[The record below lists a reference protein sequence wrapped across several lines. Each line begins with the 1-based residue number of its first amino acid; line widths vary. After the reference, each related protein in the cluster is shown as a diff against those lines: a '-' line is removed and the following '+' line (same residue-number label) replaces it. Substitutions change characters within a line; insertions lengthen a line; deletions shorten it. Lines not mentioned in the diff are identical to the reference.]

1 MEGHIDQQQAYL
13 ITVVNKAFWVNGY
26 GGVSV
31 GGNKLVLLTLPTQL
45 RALQAMLTFLSV
57 WRSSLL
63 HKRNSVHEEFF

>member
-45 RALQAMLTFLSV
+45 RALQAMLYDDRVKRLRGKTFLSD
-57 WRSSLL
+57 
-63 HKRNSVHEEFF
+63 